1 VWVLSRLAE
10 PTGARTS
17 LDPLAELWRERRLLR
32 ALVVRDLRTRYAGS
46 SVGLMWA
53 VANPLLQIVILTLV
67 FSYVLQIRLRLPAD
81 APFPIVLAWGLF
93 PWIGLQ
99 DGLARATTALV
110 DGGVLIKRMSFR
122 PGVLIAQAV
131 LAAALQQAVALC
143 ILTLVMPLVGVTLR
157 PPLALCLVPFGVQ
170 IVLMLGAGWILGVLH
185 VYFRDTA
192 QVVVAALQAW
202 FYLTP
207 IVYTLETAPESL
219 QYLLLVNPLCGIIE
233 TFRALALS
241 APVPWGAFAWS
252 VVAAGL
258 VVAVGARALAR
269 AQDEVADLV

>member
-1 VWVLSRLAE
+1 MQPSR
-10 PTGARTS
+10 PGT
-17 LDPLAELWRERRLLR
+17 LAELWQARRLLGT
-32 ALVVRDLRTRYAGS
+32 LVLRDLRTRYAGS
-46 SVGLMWA
+46 SVGLVWA

-67 FSYVLQIRLRLPAD
+67 FSYVLEIRMRLPAS

-99 DGLARATTALV
+99 DGLARSTTALV

-131 LAAALQQAVALC
+131 LASALQQAVALA
-143 ILTLVMPLVGVTLR
+143 ILAAVMPLAGV
-157 PPLALCLVPFGVQ
+157 PLSAGVALCALPFLVQ
-170 IVLMLGAGWILGVLH
+170 ICLMLGFGWILGVTH

-207 IVYTLETAPESL
+207 IVYTLETAPETL
-219 QYLLLVNPLCGIIE
+219 QRLLLVNPLCGIIE
-233 TFRALALS
+233 TFRAFALGG
-241 APVPWGAFAWS
+241 PVPWGAFAWS
-252 VVAAGL
+252 TVAAGL
-258 VVAVGARALAR
+258 AVAAGSRVLSRAR
-269 AQDEVADLV
+269 DEVADLV

>member
-1 VWVLSRLAE
+1 MRALSRLAE
-10 PTGARTS
+10 PSGSRTT
-17 LDPLAELWRERRLLR
+17 LDPLGELWRERRLLA

-46 SVGLMWA
+46 SVGLIWA

-67 FSYVLQIRLRLPAD
+67 FSYVLDVRLRLPAD

-99 DGLARATTALV
+99 DGLARATTSLV
-110 DGGVLIKRMSFR
+110 DGGVLIKRMSFK
-122 PGVLIAQAV
+122 PGVLIAQTV
-131 LAAALQQAVALC
+131 LAAAVQQAVALA
-143 ILTLVMPLVGVTLR
+143 ILAFVMPLAGVAVR
-157 PPLALCLVPFGVQ
+157 PSLALCLLPFGVQ
-170 IVLMLGAGWILGVLH
+170 IGLMLGVGWILGVMH

-207 IVYTLETAPESL
+207 IVYTLETAPEVL
-219 QYLLLVNPLCGIIE
+219 QRLLLVNPLCGIIE

-241 APVPWGAFAWS
+241 TPVPWGAFAWS
-252 VVAAGL
+252 VCAAGLAVAAGT
-258 VVAVGARALAR
+258 RALSRAR
-269 AQDEVADLV
+269 DEVADLV